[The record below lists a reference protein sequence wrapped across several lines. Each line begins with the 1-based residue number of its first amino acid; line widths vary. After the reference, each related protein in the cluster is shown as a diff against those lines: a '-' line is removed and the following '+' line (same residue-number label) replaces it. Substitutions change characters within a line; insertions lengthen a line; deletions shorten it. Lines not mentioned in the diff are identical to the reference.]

1 MAYVVTIDAKK
12 ISTNEDAKFYFS
24 GGRGFTSSPSSSP
37 SNTFFDPRMSQPL
50 IARRDM
56 FDKATTYGAVASGI
70 GEIRFVNTDGGMD
83 NLVTDYATN
92 GREAVVYAG
101 DEDSDSFPSSYSI
114 VQKARVNLVT
124 STDRELTISLLD
136 KMQQL
141 EKPLLQNKYLGNNV
155 LPAGTEGVKDDL
167 KDRRKP
173 RVYGKVLNISP
184 YFVNTARLIYQVS
197 DKPCTVTAVYSRGVS
212 WTSEPNYTAF
222 ADLQNDTLEPNQSR
236 YKVYSGSEGTYIRLG
251 SVPAGTFTCDAETT
265 EKRAGGLLQAIAE
278 DAGISLSE
286 ISTADV
292 AMLNTIPYECGTYA
306 TEETTGIAEMSVIA
320 SAVGAYFSFDRLG
333 ILRMNRLVLPSTS
346 VFTIYPDQVMELSL
360 VSTADTDEGIPA
372 WSVTL
377 EYAKNYTV
385 QTDLDD
391 TAATSRAAFAAQEF
405 RKARAENSTTHALY
419 PNAPE
424 VTITSSLISETDA
437 ATEAD
442 RRLSL
447 LQGKRLFEVSI
458 RPEQEAVEAID
469 IDKDVT
475 LIYPRFG
482 LNNGVLLKCIGVT
495 YNFSINEMTLRLW
508 G

>member
-1 MAYVVTIDAKK
+1 
-12 ISTNEDAKFYFS
+12 
-24 GGRGFTSSPSSSP
+24 
-37 SNTFFDPRMSQPL
+37 
-50 IARRDM
+50 
-56 FDKATTYGAVASGI
+56 
-70 GEIRFVNTDGGMD
+70 
-83 NLVTDYATN
+83 
-92 GREAVVYAG
+92 
-101 DEDSDSFPSSYSI
+101 
-114 VQKARVNLVT
+114 
-124 STDRELTISLLD
+124 
-136 KMQQL
+136 
-141 EKPLLQNKYLGNNV
+141 
-155 LPAGTEGVKDDL
+155 
-167 KDRRKP
+167 
-173 RVYGKVLNISP
+173 
-184 YFVNTARLIYQVS
+184 
-197 DKPCTVTAVYSRGVS
+197 VTAVYSRGVS
-212 WTSEPNYTAF
+212 WTSEPDYAAF

-278 DAGISLSE
+278 DAGIILSE

-292 AMLNTIPYECGTYA
+292 ALLNTVPYECGTYV

-372 WSVTL
+372 WSVTI

-405 RKARAENSTTHALY
+405 RKARAENSTTHTLY

-424 VTITSSLISETDA
+424 VTITSSLISEADA
-437 ATEAD
+437 IAEAN

-482 LNNGVLLKCIGVT
+482 LNSGVLLKCIGVT

>member
-12 ISTNEDAKFYFS
+12 ISTGDDAKFYFA
-24 GGRGFTSSPSSSP
+24 GGVGFTSSPSSSP

-70 GEIRFVNTDGGMD
+70 GEMRFVNTDGGMD
-83 NLVTDYATN
+83 SLVTDWATN
-92 GREAVVYAG
+92 GREVIVYAG
-101 DEDSDSFPSSYSI
+101 DDHSNSFPASYSV
-114 VQKARVNLVT
+114 VQKARANLVT

-141 EKPLLQNKYLGNNV
+141 EKPLLQNKYTGSNV

-197 DKPCTVTAVYSRGVS
+197 DKPCSVTAVYSRGVV
-212 WTSEPNYTAF
+212 WTSEPAYTAF
-222 ADLQNDTLEPNQSR
+222 ADLQNDSLEPNQSR
-236 YKVYSGSEGTYIRLG
+236 YKVYSGPEGTYIRLG

-265 EKRAGGLLQAIAE
+265 EKRAGGLLKAIAE
-278 DAGISLSE
+278 DAGILLSE

-292 AMLNTIPYECGTYA
+292 DVLNTIIYECGTYA
-306 TEETTGIAEMSVIA
+306 TEETTGIAEMSTIA
-320 SAVGAYFSFDRLG
+320 SAIGAYFSFDRYG
-333 ILRMNRLVLPSTS
+333 ILRMNRLTLPSS
-346 VFTIYPDQVMELSL
+346 SAFTIYPDQVMELSL

-372 WSVTL
+372 WSATL

-391 TAATSRAAFAAQEF
+391 TAATSRASFAAQEY
-405 RKARAENSTTHALY
+405 RKARAEIPATHVLY

-424 VTITSSLISETDA
+424 ITITSSLISEADA
-437 ATEAD
+437 VAEAN

-447 LQGKRLFEVSI
+447 LQGRKLFEVSI
-458 RPEQEAVEAID
+458 RPEQAAIEAID

-482 LNNGVLLKCIGVT
+482 LNNGVLLKCIGLM